1 MAKRFSPEEQTQLRN
16 TFKNYDRD
24 ASGAI
29 DKSEFQQALKD
40 MGHDDMT
47 EEKLQAMFNVVD
59 LNHDGVID
67 WSEFLKMMEHLKI
80 QGTKRKSQSI
90 NLKGLSAA

>member
-1 MAKRFSPEEQTQLRN
+1 
-16 TFKNYDRD
+16 
-24 ASGAI
+24 
-29 DKSEFQQALKD
+29 
-40 MGHDDMT
+40 MGHDDT
-47 EEKLQAMFNVVD
+47 SEEKLQAMFNVAD